1 MMMNKSIM
9 KYPSLP
15 LFFFSFIS
23 LFLFHW
29 LSKAAALAANTPL
42 HHVTPC
48 AISGPH
54 LYTLVF
60 RALPHKMANRPPG
73 MTLNKSCLSVTS
85 VNFRACSWY
94 DNTNGCQ
101 MKRIMRGYVFVR
113 LWQPHGP
120 HTTAIHWK
128 LWHWTSRRKK
138 KIEKLPDWSVFS
150 LCNRASNA
158 VCVPLELS
166 KCPVVCVCERVYDG
180 SACLR
185 YLCVFCQ
192 TTGEISTTALPLC
205 WVT

>member
-1 MMMNKSIM
+1 MMNESIM

-15 LFFFSFIS
+15 LFFFPLHLT

-29 LSKAAALAANTPL
+29 LSKAAALAANTSL
-42 HHVTPC
+42 HVTPC
-48 AISGPH
+48 VISGPH

-60 RALPHKMANRPPG
+60 RALPHKMANGPPG
-73 MTLNKSCLSVTS
+73 MTFNKSCLSVTS

-113 LWQPHGP
+113 LWQPYGP

-128 LWHWTSRRKK
+128 LWHWTSRTTNR
-138 KIEKLPDWSVFS
+138 IEKLPDWSVFS

-158 VCVPLELS
+158 VCVHLELS
-166 KCPVVCVCERVYDG
+166 
-180 SACLR
+180 
-185 YLCVFCQ
+185 
-192 TTGEISTTALPLC
+192 
-205 WVT
+205 